1 MGDSFFRGTTSEQD
15 PRFKDKQKK
24 LLKSMKFPKAFS
36 KKVDINKVEMK
47 VIKPWIA
54 EQIKEKLGFE
64 DDVLIEYVYGM
75 LGEKEINPKVMQI
88 NLTGFLE
95 AESAPFMLKLWKLL
109 LSAQE
114 NAAGI
119 PEEILEKKKQELAQQ
134 LAEQKRIQ
142 QGVAQH
148 VVQQQTI
155 PEYTPPPV
163 VSNQPDAAKLLEQSV
178 VANAGVDDIK
188 PSDEERAARRAQ
200 RRNREGDRPVER
212 RDDRRDYRR
221 DRSPRRYDDR
231 RRRERSPRR
240 DSDRDRHRR
249 HRHRRHHS
257 RDRDRDRAR
266 SRSPQ
271 SRDAKRDVK
280 SERSRSPTPSNVK
293 DEGSNSK

>member
-1 MGDSFFRGTTSEQD
+1 MGTVVKMGDSFFRGTTSEQD

-119 PEEILEKKKQELAQQ
+119 PEEILENKKEFNKVWRNTSFNNKQFLNIHHLLLFLINLMLLNYWNKVLLQMQALMILNRVMKKEL
-134 LAEQKRIQ
+134 L
-142 QGVAQH
+142 
-148 VVQQQTI
+148 
-155 PEYTPPPV
+155 
-163 VSNQPDAAKLLEQSV
+163 
-178 VANAGVDDIK
+178 
-188 PSDEERAARRAQ
+188 
-200 RRNREGDRPVER
+200 VE
-212 RDDRRDYRR
+212 
-221 DRSPRRYDDR
+221 
-231 RRRERSPRR
+231 
-240 DSDRDRHRR
+240 
-249 HRHRRHHS
+249 
-257 RDRDRDRAR
+257 
-266 SRSPQ
+266 
-271 SRDAKRDVK
+271 
-280 SERSRSPTPSNVK
+280 
-293 DEGSNSK
+293 